1 MTSNWK
7 WDGWNLIYDEKVAQN
22 ERNMAKEG
30 RDEKG
35 RFRKGH
41 SGNKECQFSAGTA
54 EEMQLRSAEARK
66 DNRIVADA
74 LRRALLGKDPDT
86 GNPMIESIVK
96 GAAERARKGGT
107 FSDVRVAADILGEL
121 EQKIDHSGSIELVFK
136 FGE

>member
-7 WDGWNLIYDEKVAQN
+7 WDGWNPIFDEKVAQN
-22 ERNMAKEG
+22 ERNMAKN

-35 RFRKGH
+35 RFIPGVTPEGAKPF
-41 SGNKECQFSAGTA
+41 NEGTA
-54 EEMQLRSAEARK
+54 KEMQSRSAEARK

>member
-1 MTSNWK
+1 M
-7 WDGWNLIYDEKVAQN
+7 AQN

-35 RFRKGH
+35 RFQK
-41 SGNKECQFSAGTA
+41 GNKAGKRFRSDDGSAT
-54 EEMQLRSAEARK
+54 EAQRNSSEAQVQ
-66 DNRIVADA
+66 NRIVADA

-121 EQKIDHSGSIELVFK
+121 EQKIDHSGSIELSFK